1 MKLFTARATAIGIA
15 TGALVS
21 VLFGPLIGA
30 PWGLAVLNG
39 VALGALVLLV
49 NCAAR
54 LGLLRPKLRDPATI
68 WRWRPQQGVFMVACA
83 FLWVPGLLVQF
94 AVEFDLASEAALTS
108 LFFATGFGA
117 SLSGA
122 VGATLERLDD
132 ENQPPPKYLI
142 APNGE

>member
-1 MKLFTARATAIGIA
+1 MKVFTARATAIGIV
-15 TGALVS
+15 TGTLVA

-39 VALGALVLLV
+39 VAIGALILLV

-54 LGLLRPKLRDPATI
+54 LGLFRPKLRDPATML
-68 WRWRPQQGVFMVACA
+68 RWRPRQGVLMVGWV
-83 FLWVPGLLVQF
+83 FLWVPALFVQY

-117 SLSGA
+117 YLTGA
-122 VGATLERLDD
+122 VGEKLERLDD
-132 ENQPPPKYLI
+132 ENQP
-142 APNGE
+142 APNHLVAPSGK